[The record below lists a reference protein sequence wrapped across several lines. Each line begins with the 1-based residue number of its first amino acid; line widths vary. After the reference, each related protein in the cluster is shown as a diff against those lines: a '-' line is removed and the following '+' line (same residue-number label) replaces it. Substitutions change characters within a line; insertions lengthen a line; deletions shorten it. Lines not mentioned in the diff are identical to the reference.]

1 MWVRY
6 CKWDFLITVG
16 GILSI
21 ICHTAAANASFVCH
35 QSWVN
40 SLDCGNPPKKICFR
54 LHIAL
59 SPTPLYCIFEH
70 LKELFSNPNFKL
82 TKVNKKNWITIFP
95 SLSFPWKKSKSKQK
109 IVFQMIGLWLPP
121 PPLNKMSK
129 ANKSLQK
136 SKKYLTWVNPPPPL
150 TNVWTWVNWISWCVW
165 IVATIQKK
173 NNWVLLVTF
182 RMSPV
187 TCH

>member
-95 SLSFPWKKSKSKQK
+95 SLSFPWKMSKSKQK

-121 PPLNKMSK
+121 PLLIKCLKQTSPSKSQKNIWLGSTPL
-129 ANKSLQK
+129 
-136 SKKYLTWVNPPPPL
+136 PP
-150 TNVWTWVNWISWCVW
+150 W
-165 IVATIQKK
+165 Q
-173 NNWVLLVTF
+173 
-182 RMSPV
+182 MYE
-187 TCH
+187 HE